1 MLTCALPD
9 FDSEDLVSFQNPAKF
24 WTLFTICV
32 IAALLLLCSLVLQ
45 LQTLVVFHFWK
56 FQKQQQEDIAVSPQ
70 YWARAAAS
78 KVVEQQASSKIS
90 NFPF

>member
-32 IAALLLLCSLVLQ
+32 IAALLLLCSLVYQ
-45 LQTLVVFHFWK
+45 LSSLYYQAPQHI
-56 FQKQQQEDIAVSPQ
+56 IACYPLEF
-70 YWARAAAS
+70 
-78 KVVEQQASSKIS
+78 KVLHKKGRRRIMHIQIHADGW
-90 NFPF
+90 